1 MACPFGSPTTT
12 TVRWPRVFHNL
23 RASRQTELENVFPTH
38 VVCEWLGNTESVARE
53 HYLRVTEDHFPTAV
67 HGALQYALQQP
78 AVLYGTQSQ
87 LESTTYG
94 NTLTSQG
101 CASECD
107 SLQLNKYT
115 RRDSNPQPSVP
126 KTDALSN

>member
-1 MACPFGSPTTT
+1 M
-12 TVRWPRVFHNL
+12 
-23 RASRQTELENVFPTH
+23 FPTH

-53 HYLRVTEDHFPTAV
+53 HYLRVTEDHFHAAA

-78 AVLYGTQSQ
+78 AVLHGTQPQ
-87 LESTTYG
+87 LESTAYG
-94 NTLTSQG
+94 NTLVLQG
-101 CASECD
+101 CASERD